1 MFDNSRLKATK
12 IIGQRK
18 AFYRKRISESS
29 CARKETVDKDIIVT
43 SRNGNR
49 KIMQSIRIKRRP
61 PSRIRKW
68 NQFSQFRRK
77 STKVM
82 PIEKT
87 STGYISIMCQG
98 FKGGSKWRTNSPAY
112 IHFCSLSNNSK
123 KQVGVTAQTWLQIF
137 HTWPN
142 KRFIETQS
150 NLRRKKLH
158 RTSHDSNFLG
168 GKFWQ

>member
-1 MFDNSRLKATK
+1 
-12 IIGQRK
+12 
-18 AFYRKRISESS
+18 
-29 CARKETVDKDIIVT
+29 
-43 SRNGNR
+43 
-49 KIMQSIRIKRRP
+49 MQSIRIKRRP

-68 NQFSQFRRK
+68 NRFSQFRQK

-87 STGYISIMCQG
+87 SAVYISIMCQW
-98 FKGGSKWRTNSPAY
+98 FKGGSKRRTNSPAY

-123 KQVGVTAQTWLQIF
+123 KQLGVKAQTWLQIF

-142 KRFIETQS
+142 KRFIEMQS

-158 RTSHDSNFLG
+158 RMNHDSNSLG
-168 GKFWQ
+168 GSFSNRDNVRAPNPI